1 MALHTDLIRFLEPVT
16 ADSPCGDDLD
26 DAGDIAFLNG
36 VTRVESRLPTVFLF
50 RDANGELRI
59 FDRSKIDFRQE
70 SEILLGLLDRTRDLR
85 LLVLLG
91 RLTMLDRDLHG
102 FEQVVTAIAAFLDQ
116 HWDTVHPGATGD
128 YDFRAAVLQNLDDNP
143 TVVLPLQYTTLFRSR
158 RHGPISFRHVMVAAG
173 EVPPA
178 AEDPGPDRAAIAQAL
193 DEADPA
199 ELGGMRDDLAA
210 LADAVGRVE
219 TITAARGG
227 HDGGVRLGLLSDLV
241 RRMRAFLGEDAAA
254 LAANEPGPETS
265 KSAEADASADMRP
278 PVPSVGAVT
287 TPAQATAALAAAA
300 AYLRIREPSSPAEV
314 LVRQAQTLVGRSF
327 VDVMRI
333 LMPDQAPDV
342 AIVLGAG
349 RRLRLTFDQLAAV
362 PDPGESDPTPE
373 GTDGEGGGAMLAEAP
388 PSYRATTRTE
398 AIALL
403 RAISDYFRRSEPAS
417 PIPLL
422 LEKAAALADRDF
434 LSVLGDVLSEDRP
447 E

>member
-1 MALHTDLIRFLEPVT
+1 MEPIT
-16 ADSPCGDDLD
+16 ADSACGDDLD
-26 DAGDIAFLNG
+26 DTGDIAFLNG
-36 VTRVESRLPTVFLF
+36 VAQVESRLPTVFLF
-50 RDANGELRI
+50 RDADGELKI
-59 FDRSKIDFRQE
+59 FDRSKIDFGKE
-70 SEILLGLLDRTRDLR
+70 SEVLIGLLSRTRDLR

-102 FEQVVTAIAAFLDQ
+102 FGQVVTVIAAFLDQ
-116 HWDTVHPGATGD
+116 HWDAVHPGAAGD
-128 YDFRAAVLQNLDDNP
+128 YDFRAAILQNLENNP
-143 TVVLPLQYTTLFRSR
+143 TIVLPLQYTTLFRSR

-178 AEDPGPDRAAIAQAL
+178 AEHPGADRAAIAQAL

-199 ELGGMRDDLAA
+199 ELSGVRDDLTA
-210 LADAVGRVE
+210 LADAIGRVE
-219 TITAARGG
+219 AITAARGG
-227 HDGGVRLGLLSDLV
+227 HDGGVRLGLLGDLV
-241 RRMRAFLGEDAAA
+241 RRMRAFLGEDAAVP
-254 LAANEPGPETS
+254 AAKEPEPGLQEV
-265 KSAEADASADMRP
+265 AEADASVDRRP
-278 PVPSVGAVT
+278 PVPSVGAVA

-300 AYLRIREPSSPAEV
+300 AYLRVREPSSPAEV
-314 LVRQAQTLVGRSF
+314 LVRQAQTLVGKSF

-362 PDPGESDPTPE
+362 PDSDESEPTPE
-373 GTDGEGGGAMLAEAP
+373 ETDSAGGGAVMAEAL

-398 AIALL
+398 AITLL

-434 LSVLGDVLSEDRP
+434 LSVLKDVLSEDRP
-447 E
+447 D